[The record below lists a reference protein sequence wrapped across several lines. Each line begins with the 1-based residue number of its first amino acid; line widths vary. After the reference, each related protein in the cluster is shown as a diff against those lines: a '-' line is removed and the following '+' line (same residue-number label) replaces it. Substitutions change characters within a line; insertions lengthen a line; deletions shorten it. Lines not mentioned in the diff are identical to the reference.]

1 MPVEIVVPRLGW
13 NMDEGVFVG
22 WLKADG
28 DAVAPGEPLFAIET
42 DKAVQEVESIDRGV
56 LRLAPGA
63 PQPGATVEVGR
74 VIGYL
79 LQPGEAMPSA
89 MGTRNRPVAAPA
101 QTGAVPPTAGARPGL
116 SRVRVTPRARRLAAT
131 LGVDPSTLHG
141 TGRNARVRERDVQ
154 AIARRA
160 RAPLRGS

>member
-13 NMDEGVFVG
+13 SMDEGVFVA

-63 PQPGATVEVGR
+63 PQPGATVAVGR

-79 LQPGEAMPSA
+79 LRPGEAMPSA
-89 MGTRNRPVAAPA
+89 MGAQHRTVAAPA
-101 QTGAVPPTAGARPGL
+101 RTGIVPSTAA
-116 SRVRVTPRARRLAAT
+116 SRRDAPRGRVTPRARRLAAT
-131 LGVDPSTLHG
+131 LGIEPSTLRG
-141 TGRNARVRERDVQ
+141 TGRNGRVRERDVQ
-154 AIARRA
+154 PAIARR
-160 RAPLRGS
+160 